1 MAQAEALL
9 VEKAQVRRENASLTR
24 EMLMLNERVKFAE
37 MALQDTEL
45 FAGASLRPPSPKG
58 VV

>member
-1 MAQAEALL
+1 